1 MVTREL
7 AGRHNHGRFTMNPL
21 LALPNAASPHAA
33 PLRPLLGA
41 IALAVTLLTACGQ
54 KADAPAAPATRPTT
68 VGVVVLQPEQA
79 QLSTELPGR
88 LSSPL
93 VAEIRPQVSGLIK
106 ARRFTEGATV
116 KAGEP
121 LYQIDP
127 ASYQAAYAS
136 AQAAV
141 AKAEAVVETDQ
152 LTARRQAD
160 LAKIDAVSQQDLQD
174 AQAALKQAQADL
186 ATARAALETARI
198 NLGYTTLNSPISGLV
213 DVSTVTPGALVTAS
227 QTTALTTVRQINP
240 IQVDITQS
248 SADLLRLKRDF
259 ASGRLQKVGTD
270 EVQVRLQL
278 EDGSTY
284 AHAGKLRFSG
294 VSVNT
299 STGAITLRATFENPD
314 GLLLPGMYVRAQL
327 QTAMA
332 RDAILVPQQAVSR
345 NNKGESSVL
354 VVDEHNQVSQR
365 TVVVSQQMGS
375 RWLVDSGLKAGE
387 KVITEGGQ
395 KIKPGDTV
403 QPQDVGTSG
412 QAMAASAAS
421 AASTA
426 ASGAAR

>member
-1 MVTREL
+1 MPSL
-7 AGRHNHGRFTMNPL
+7 RF
-21 LALPNAASPHAA
+21 LPNAASPQAA
-33 PLRPLLGA
+33 SHRPLLGA
-41 IALAVTLLTACGQ
+41 IALAVTLLAACGQ
-54 KADAPAAPATRPTT
+54 KADAPPASAGRPTT
-68 VGVVVLQPEQA
+68 VGVVVLQAEEA

-106 ARRFTEGATV
+106 ARRFTEGASV
-116 KAGEP
+116 KAGDP

-141 AKAEAVVETDQ
+141 AKAEAVVESDR
-152 LTARRQAD
+152 LTAQRQAD
-160 LAKIDAVSQQDLQD
+160 LARIDAVSQQDKQD
-174 AQAALKQAQADL
+174 AEAALKQAQADL

-213 DVSTVTPGALVTAS
+213 DVSTVTPGALVTAA

-248 SADLLRLKRDF
+248 SAELLRLKRDL
-259 ASGRLQKVGTD
+259 ASGRLQRVGQD
-270 EVQVRLQL
+270 EVQVQLQL

-284 AHAGKLRFSG
+284 ARSGKLRFSG

-299 STGAITLRATFENPD
+299 STGAITLRATFDNPD
-314 GLLLPGMYVRAQL
+314 GLLLPGMYVHARL
-327 QTAMA
+327 QTALA

-345 NNKGESSVL
+345 NNKGEARVL
-354 VVDEHNQVSQR
+354 VVDAQNKVSQR
-365 TVVVSQQMGS
+365 GIVTSQQVGN

-387 KVITEGGQ
+387 RVITEGAQ
-395 KIKPGDTV
+395 KVKVGDVV
-403 QPQDVGTSG
+403 QVQEVSASASAESAAATATP
-412 QAMAASAAS
+412 AASAA
-421 AASTA
+421 
-426 ASGAAR
+426 R